1 MAWLAAKKKAEKERA
16 KKKVEKSPVMK
27 KEKTGSGKSEK
38 ES

>member
-16 KKKVEKSPVMK
+16 KKKAEKSPVSK
-27 KEKTGSGKSEK
+27 KEKVGSGKSEK